1 MRRVESRRS
10 QTTLVTGIWY
20 RTMAKFDLS
29 IRRSYRERRLKL
41 ALGTKGLI
49 GVGCCL
55 KPVRFTQHD
64 NGDLTACTHVRE
76 REREREKER
85 ERERER
91 GYRLQGEFC
100 GTYDTRCTCTAVC
113 KQAQPIMLV
122 EAWCGKSCDEW
133 RRLNS
138 RNKIRRFAG
147 GRDQR

>member
-76 REREREKER
+76 RERERERQRER

-91 GYRLQGEFC
+91 ERKRERERERERERLQ
-100 GTYDTRCTCTAVC
+100 TT
-113 KQAQPIMLV
+113 
-122 EAWCGKSCDEW
+122 
-133 RRLNS
+133 
-138 RNKIRRFAG
+138 
-147 GRDQR
+147 GRILWNL